1 MIDSRPNAEVRVGG
15 WVASGHSLIF
25 ETVNGCQPDRRALLI
40 AEQTA
45 ERLTH
50 KLADWVDVAVAD

>member
-15 WVASGHSLIF
+15 QWPHSLIF
-25 ETVNGCQPDRRALLI
+25 ETVNGCQPDRCALLI